1 MKRKLIL
8 FMFLQLLM
16 TEGYSQT
23 DTVSVFSRSYVYESN
38 KDYSKAIEALMA
50 VYSNGNYTV
59 NLRLG
64 WLWYLKGDYAKS
76 QMYYKNAIAA
86 ETKSIE
92 ARLGY
97 VYPAAALENWTD
109 VSGVY
114 KEILNIDPGNVVAN
128 YRLAYIS
135 HYITRDNVSALN
147 YVGRVLKFYP
157 FDFDA
162 NYLLAAIQTS
172 LGNIREA
179 KLAAQRALQ
188 YNPQS
193 KEAQK
198 LYDGLK

>member
-8 FMFLQLLM
+8 LLFLQVFL

-38 KDYSKAIEALMA
+38 KDYSKAIETLMT
-50 VYSNGNYTV
+50 VYNGANYTV

-64 WLWYLKGDYAKS
+64 WLWYLKGDYTKS

-86 ETKSIE
+86 EPKSIE

-114 KEILNIDPGNVVAN
+114 KEILNIDPENAVAN

-147 YVGRVLKFYP
+147 YIGRVLKYYP

-162 NYLLAAIQTS
+162 NYLLSAIQTS